1 MMRQKEV
8 TMTNRDVHCE
18 KELASYIRAGAE
30 RRPEQAYGDYF
41 KGEHASC
48 ALGAAYDGM
57 YRVPGDPGATRPTK
71 DLDRIFDCLETTIRP
86 CPGEGCKKRH
96 GLAIL
101 IVHLNDDHCWSREQI
116 AAWVAGD
123 EKA

>member
-1 MMRQKEV
+1 
-8 TMTNRDVHCE
+8 MTNRDVHCE

-71 DLDRIFDCLETTIRP
+71 DLDRRLSLKQLLARQQLVGHHTKRPDIR
-86 CPGEGCKKRH
+86 
-96 GLAIL
+96 
-101 IVHLNDDHCWSREQI
+101 SRVGGQRNRVRI
-116 AAWVAGD
+116 RWGRIR
-123 EKA
+123 